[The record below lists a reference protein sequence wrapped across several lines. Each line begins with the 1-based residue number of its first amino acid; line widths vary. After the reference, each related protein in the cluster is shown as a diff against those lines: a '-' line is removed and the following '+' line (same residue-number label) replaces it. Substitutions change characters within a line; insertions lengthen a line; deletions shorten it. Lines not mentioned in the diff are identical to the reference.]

1 VNHIKPSSWNRL
13 DNAAKIF
20 PPTTDKRDTKVF
32 RFSCELY
39 EPVDP
44 AFLQEAL
51 DTTMEEFPFFQSI
64 LRGGLFWYYLESSDI
79 KPVVK
84 LENNPPCSTIYDRNV
99 KGLLFEVTYYRNR
112 ISFEIYHALTD
123 GTGAL
128 QFLRTLV
135 FHYILIRYAI
145 DFKDHIPVFDY
156 DASMA
161 QRTDDSFLKYYS
173 KGKKQDK
180 KKKHFAHRIKGLKV
194 SENRIKVIEGV
205 VSVKSMLDEAHKY
218 HATLTAFLAAVLM
231 CSIGEEMTQGEKE
244 RPVVLSIPVN
254 LRNYFSSETARNFF
268 GVVDIDY
275 DFKKNSSELKNVIQY
290 LCEYFDRELTT
301 ERLGARM
308 NSLAAL
314 EHNIFARV
322 TPLVVK
328 DIILKWAYDFSASET
343 TASLSNVGK
352 VSMPAEFAPY
362 IRLFDV
368 FVSTKK
374 VQICMCSY
382 GDNLT
387 ISFTTPFVNAE
398 IQKHFFRTLTKMGI
412 AVQIA
417 ANKIDDE

>member
-1 VNHIKPSSWNRL
+1 MIHKKPVSWNSL

-20 PPTTDKRDTKVF
+20 PPTSDKRDTKVF
-32 RFSCELY
+32 RFACELY
-39 EPVDP
+39 EPVEP
-44 AFLQEAL
+44 TVLQEAL
-51 DTTMEEFPFFQSI
+51 NITIKAFPFFQSI
-64 LRGGLFWYYLESSDI
+64 LKGGLFWYYLESCDI
-79 KPVVK
+79 KPFVK
-84 LENNPPCSTIYDRNV
+84 LESNPPCSTIYDRNV
-99 KGLLFEVTYYRNR
+99 RGLLFEVTYYRNR
-112 ISFEIYHALTD
+112 INFEVYHALTD

-128 QFLRTLV
+128 QFLRSLV
-135 FHYILIRYAI
+135 FHYILIQYAA
-145 DFKDHIPVFDY
+145 DFKSPMPVFDY

-161 QRTDDSFLKYYS
+161 QRADDSFLRYYS
-173 KGKKQDK
+173 KAKKQDK
-180 KKKHFAHRIKGLKV
+180 EKKRFAYKIKGLKV

-205 VSVKSMLDEAHKY
+205 VSVKSVLNEAHKY
-218 HATLTAFLAAVLM
+218 NATLTAFLAAILM
-231 CSIGEEMTQGEKE
+231 CSIGEEMAQREKK

-268 GVVDIDY
+268 SVIDVNY
-275 DFKKNSSELKNVIQY
+275 DFNKNSGELKDVIQY
-290 LCEYFDRELTT
+290 LCEYFDRELTA
-301 ERLGARM
+301 ERLGVRM
-308 NSLAAL
+308 NSLASL

-328 DIILKWAYDFSASET
+328 DIILKWAYNFFASEN

-352 VSMPAEFAPY
+352 VNMPAEFAPY

-387 ISFTTPFVNAE
+387 ISFTSPFVSTE
-398 IQKHFFRTLTKMGI
+398 IQKHFFRTLTNMGI
-412 AVQIA
+412 AVELA

>member
-1 VNHIKPSSWNRL
+1 MSHKKPLSWNRL

-20 PPTTDKRDTKVF
+20 PPTSDKRDTKVF
-32 RFSCELY
+32 RFVCELY
-39 EPVDP
+39 EPVEP

-51 DTTMEEFPFFQSI
+51 DKTIEEFPFFQSI

-79 KPVVK
+79 RPIVK
-84 LENNPPCSTIYDRNV
+84 LESNPPCSIIYDRNV

-112 ISFEIYHALTD
+112 INFEIYHALTD

-128 QFLRTLV
+128 QFLRSLV
-135 FHYILIRYAI
+135 YHYILIRYAL
-145 DFKDHIPVFDY
+145 DFKNTIPAFDY

-161 QRTDDSFLKYYS
+161 QRADDSFLKYYS
-173 KGKKQDK
+173 KAKKQDK
-180 KKKHFAHRIKGLKV
+180 KKKNSAYKIKGLKI

-205 VSVKSMLDEAHKY
+205 ASVKSVLEEAHKY
-218 HATLTAFLAAVLM
+218 HATLTAFLAAILM
-231 CSIGEEMTQGEKE
+231 CSIGSEMAQWEKE

-254 LRNYFSSETARNFF
+254 LRNYFSSKTARNFF
-268 GVVDIDY
+268 GVVEIDY
-275 DFKKNSSELKNVIQY
+275 NFQKNSNELKDVIQY
-290 LCEYFDRELTT
+290 LCEYFDRELTA

-328 DIILKWAYDFSASET
+328 DIILKWAYDLSAAET

-352 VSMPAEFAPY
+352 VNMPPEFAPY

-382 GDNLT
+382 EDNLT
-387 ISFTTPFVNAE
+387 ISFTTPFVHAE
-398 IQKHFFRTLTKMGI
+398 IQKHFFRTLTDMGI
-412 AVQIA
+412 AVQLA